1 MSASVPT
8 LTHGPVSL
16 RPIKVR
22 DARELESVLL
32 ANREWLQPWEA
43 TSPGGGGRWDV
54 RGGIRSLLSQASAQ
68 TALPFVITYEGRF
81 AGQLTVSS
89 ISYGALSSATLGYW
103 VAREFAG
110 KGLATIA
117 TAMATDHCL
126 QGLGLHR
133 MEICIRPENAKS
145 LRVVEKLGLRYEG
158 LRRRYIH
165 IDGDWRDHFCFGVVR
180 EEVPQGVL
188 RRWRE
193 GAADERLAQVPEV
206 DWQRTAQPFP

>member
-16 RPIKVR
+16 RPIRVR

-54 RGGIRSLLSQASAQ
+54 RGGIRSLLAQASAH
-68 TALPFVITYEGRF
+68 TALPFVIAYEGRF
-81 AGQLTVSS
+81 AGQLTVSG

-110 KGLATIA
+110 KGLATVA

-133 MEICIRPENAKS
+133 MEVCIRPENAKS
-145 LRVVEKLGLRYEG
+145 LRVVEKLGFRYEG

-193 GAADERLAQVPEV
+193 GAADEAEARVPQP
-206 DWQRTAQPFP
+206 DWERTAQPLR